1 MKITSFGE
9 VLWDDFPSGKKLG
22 GAPLNVGTR
31 LRALGVDTA
40 IISRIGDDE
49 DGRGILKEVEE
60 RNVPQALIQTDPEQ
74 ATSLVSVTLSSS
86 GSASYEIVYPC
97 AWDRIEATQEAC
109 ERVAQSDAFVFGSL
123 ATRDEVSR
131 AALEKLLEHARF
143 KIFDVNLRPP
153 HYDYERLRHFLQK
166 ADVVKLN
173 DDELYELTKAFGS
186 PYHSLEQNAAF
197 LANHVGCNKLCITMG
212 EHGAMFYD
220 NGTAHYHGG
229 YRVKVADTVGSGDN
243 FLAGFIYKLMNNAPA
258 HETLSFACA
267 LGAMVAGHHGANP
280 EISLQDIQEFM
291 YPA

>member
-9 VLWDDFPSGKKLG
+9 VLWDDFPTGKKLG
-22 GAPLNVGTR
+22 GAPLNVVTR
-31 LRALGVDTA
+31 LQSLGVDTS

-49 DGRGILKEVEE
+49 DGRTILKEVEQ
-60 RNVPQALIQTDPEQ
+60 RKVPHTFIQTDPEQ
-74 ATSLVSVTLSSS
+74 ATSLVTVTLSDK

-109 ERVAQSDAFVFGSL
+109 ERVAESDAFVFGSL

-153 HYDYERLRHFLQK
+153 HYDYERIRHFLNK

-173 DDELYELTKAFGS
+173 DCELYELAEAFGS
-186 PYHSLEQNAAF
+186 PYHSLEQNVGF
-197 LANHVGCNKLCITMG
+197 LVDNFNCRNLCITMG
-212 EHGAMFYD
+212 EHGAIFYD
-220 NGTAHYHGG
+220 DGTFYYHGG

-258 HETLSFACA
+258 DETLSFACA
-267 LGAMVAGHHGANP
+267 LGAMVASHHGANP
-280 EISLQDIQEFM
+280 EISLQDIQDFM

>member
-22 GAPLNVGTR
+22 GAPLNVVTR

-173 DDELYELTKAFGS
+173 DDELYELTNAFGS

-220 NGTAHYHGG
+220 KEGAGKNDNLQQGWLSVFYNPTKPLTFGAEYVYGERAVDKYSTAAKSDPLD
-229 YRVKVADTVGSGDN
+229 RVGRDSRIGVMAKYD
-243 FLAGFIYKLMNNAPA
+243 F
-258 HETLSFACA
+258 
-267 LGAMVAGHHGANP
+267 
-280 EISLQDIQEFM
+280 
-291 YPA
+291 